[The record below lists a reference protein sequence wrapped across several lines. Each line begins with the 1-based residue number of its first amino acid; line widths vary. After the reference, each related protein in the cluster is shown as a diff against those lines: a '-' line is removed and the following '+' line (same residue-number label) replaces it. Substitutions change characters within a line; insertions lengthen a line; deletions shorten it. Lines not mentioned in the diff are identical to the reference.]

1 MTDGLFG
8 SWDAEIATPIGKQS
22 VVFEFARDSAGHV
35 HGDATDRFGVVPMID
50 VSVSGMRATWTQHVT
65 RPLRLT
71 LRFEVEIDGD
81 LMQGTAKAGV
91 LPTSRVTANRRA

>member
-71 LRFEVEIDGD
+71 LRFE
-81 LMQGTAKAGV
+81 
-91 LPTSRVTANRRA
+91 SRSMAISCKERPKRACSQPLG